1 MKKLLLISTCVIL
14 AFAACKKDSNK
25 ATTSSLSLSAT
36 VSGTNETF
44 SNVTAQSIVDT
55 PGYTIGI
62 SGSRGS
68 GANLEV
74 LQLEVNSA
82 NPVTTGTYTL
92 NSTTSSN
99 INTFPLLA
107 YYKYTSATNELIYG
121 TDLTGTNV
129 STITISSISSTNVQG
144 TFSGVLIDQMDGTT
158 TDAITN
164 GKFNATITKAKQ

>member
-1 MKKLLLISTCVIL
+1 MKRLFLISACAIL
-14 AFAACKKDSNK
+14 AFSACKKDSNK
-25 ATTSSLSLSAT
+25 TTATVSLSAT
-36 VSGTNETF
+36 VGGTNETY
-44 SNVTAQSIVDT
+44 SNVIAQSIVDT

-74 LQLEVNSA
+74 LQLEVNSV
-82 NPVTTGTYTL
+82 NPITTGTYTL
-92 NSTTSSN
+92 NSSTSSD
-99 INTFPLLA
+99 ISTFPLLA

-121 TDLTGTNV
+121 TDLTGANV

-144 TFSGVLIDQMDGTT
+144 TFSGVLIDEIDGTT
-158 TDAITN
+158 TDAITS